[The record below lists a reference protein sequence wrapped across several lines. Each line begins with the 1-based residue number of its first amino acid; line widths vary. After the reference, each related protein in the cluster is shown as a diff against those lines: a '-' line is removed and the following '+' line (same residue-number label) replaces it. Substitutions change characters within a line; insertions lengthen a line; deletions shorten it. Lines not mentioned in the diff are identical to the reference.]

1 MTPPQI
7 LIVDDEPNIR
17 FTLKR
22 ALRHENYHI
31 DTAANGA
38 EALRKLAEAPLPYD
52 LLLLDLNMEP
62 VDGIQV
68 LQAVR
73 AQDPDIIVIIL
84 TAYAS
89 IESAV
94 SALRLGAF
102 DYLIKPTG
110 PTAIRQCVSEGL
122 QQRRKAIQRRQL
134 LTQIET
140 LRQTL
145 NALETPPDLPASPAV
160 DARFIRS
167 GNLIIDRHRR
177 QAALDDRPLDLT
189 TTEFDLLL
197 CLVDAA
203 PNPLSPRNLVNC
215 VLGYDCDEREARET
229 IKWHIHRLRRK
240 IEPNPARPCYIK
252 TVRHKGYLWSP
263 GNKSKV

>member
-1 MTPPQI
+1 MSPPQI
-7 LIVDDEPNIR
+7 LIIDDEPNIR
-17 FTLKR
+17 FTLER
-22 ALRHENYHI
+22 ALQHEGYHL
-31 DTAANGA
+31 DSAANGA
-38 EALRKLAEAPLPYD
+38 EALQKLAEAAPSYD

-62 VDGIQV
+62 VDGMQV
-68 LQAVR
+68 LQVAR
-73 AQDPDIIVIIL
+73 AHDPDIIVIIL

-89 IESAV
+89 IESAI

-102 DYLIKPTG
+102 DYLLKPTS
-110 PTAIRQCVSEGL
+110 PAAIRQCVSNGL

-134 LTQIET
+134 LAQIET

-145 NALETPPDLPASPAV
+145 DALDADPDLPASASV
-160 DARFIRS
+160 EARFIRS

-189 TTEFDLLL
+189 TAEFDLLL
-197 CLVDAA
+197 CLVGAA
-203 PNPLSPRNLVNC
+203 PSPLSPRDLVNRA
-215 VLGYDCDEREARET
+215 LGYDCDEREARDA

-240 IEPNPARPCYIK
+240 IEPNPTRPRYIK

-263 GNKSKV
+263 GSKSNV